1 MSRQARVGLIVTA
14 AALLFLVGLFAIA
27 NRSFL
32 FSDNFYI
39 QSRFNHVAGLHPG
52 QNVQYQGVNVGR
64 IESVDLPATPGDQIS
79 VRMAISERARHV
91 IRKNTRAQ
99 IKTDGLV
106 GSQIVV
112 LISPPVIGDPIEDD
126 DVIQGDDPLDLFEI
140 TDKALLSV
148 QKFENAAVAFE
159 QIMKDVQNG
168 EGTLGKIIYD
178 PTLYESMV
186 AATNQTRNVMDG
198 LVENA
203 EALIELASGATEGV
217 NSILDA
223 VESGD
228 GTIAKLL
235 NDPELYNRLLAAAD
249 TVQYITGDMRTM
261 IENFEQT
268 SNWGALGAFR
278 FAELMEAAKHNW
290 LFKRYFEERGYMEK
304 ASFEVRERAL
314 EESFSKLAERE
325 QALLRWQQRLERGEL
340 TPADSAASGLQ
351 SPAPDTTSVNN
362 ND

>member
-14 AALLFLVGLFAIA
+14 ATILFLVGLFAIA

-39 QSRFNHVAGLHPG
+39 ESQFNHVAGLNAG
-52 QNVQYQGVNVGR
+52 QHVQYQGVDVGR
-64 IESVDLPATPGDQIS
+64 IESVDLPLTPGEQIS
-79 VRMAISERARHV
+79 VRMAISETARHI

-112 LISPPVIGDPIEDD
+112 LVSPSEIGEEIEDGD
-126 DVIQGDDPLDLFEI
+126 IIRGDDPMDLFEI
-140 TDKALLSV
+140 TDKALASV

-159 QIMKDVQNG
+159 QIMNDVRNG

-178 PTLYESMV
+178 STLYNSIV
-186 AATNQTRNVMDG
+186 STTDQTRNVMDG
-198 LVENA
+198 LAENA
-203 EALIELASGATEGV
+203 EALIELAGGATEGV
-217 NSILDA
+217 NSILSA
-223 VESGD
+223 VEDGD
-228 GTIAKLL
+228 GTIARLL

-314 EESFSKLAERE
+314 EESFNKLAERE
-325 QALLRWQQRLERGEL
+325 LELLRWQERLERGEL
-340 TPADSAASGLQ
+340 TPATSMNPDSS
-351 SPAPDTTSVNN
+351 STTTVIEGQ
-362 ND
+362 

>member
-1 MSRQARVGLIVTA
+1 MSRQARVGLIVIA
-14 AALLFLVGLFAIA
+14 ATLFFLVGLFAIA
-27 NRSFL
+27 NRTFL

-39 QSRFNHVAGLHPG
+39 QSRFNHVAGLHAG
-52 QNVQYQGVNVGR
+52 QHVQYQGVNVGR
-64 IESVDLPATPGDQIS
+64 VESVELPDTPGDRIA

-91 IRKNTRAQ
+91 IRRNTRAQ

-112 LISPPVIGDPIEDD
+112 LISPSEVGDPIQDNDIIVGEDPMD
-126 DVIQGDDPLDLFEI
+126 FFEI
-140 TDKALLSV
+140 TDRALVSV
-148 QKFENAAVAFE
+148 QNFEKAANTFE
-159 QIMKDVQNG
+159 QIMLDVRNG

-178 PTLYESMV
+178 STLYYSIVSTATES
-186 AATNQTRNVMDG
+186 RNVMDA
-198 LVENA
+198 LVDNA
-203 EALIELASGATEGV
+203 EALVELAGGATEGV
-217 NSILDA
+217 NSILTA
-223 VESGD
+223 VEEGD
-228 GTIAKLL
+228 GTISKLL

-304 ASFEVRERAL
+304 ASFEIREKAL
-314 EESFSKLAERE
+314 EESFDKLAERE
-325 QALLRWQQRLERGEL
+325 LELARWQERLERGE
-340 TPADSAASGLQ
+340 TKPPSDAAADS
-351 SPAPDTTSVNN
+351 TSTNGSSQE
-362 ND
+362 